1 MLLNELHI
9 LALDCQATAANPDK
23 GQLLEIGWVSGCA
36 ASSPENTN
44 AQSYLIRLP
53 RDVKIPSAVS
63 RITGISEEDL
73 KHSVSESDAW
83 RDLIT
88 TAEALASEN
97 RLDVCPTVIHYARFE
112 LPFLRRLHEIEAM
125 GSPFP
130 LQVICTHE
138 IARRLLPELP
148 RRGIR
153 ALAGYFGC
161 AVPELKRS
169 ADHALGTL
177 SIWESLV
184 ALLEARYRV
193 ISLPGLRQWLT
204 DTPSPRSVKRTFPM
218 QAAVRR
224 NLPHYPGIYRM
235 RRANHDIL
243 YIGKAKSLRQRV
255 ISYFRGG
262 AAHPEHI
269 LEMLTQA
276 RDLDYKTTAS
286 ALEAAVVESD
296 EIKRHCPPYNVALR
310 PVGRRLIYCTK
321 DLLYSSNRCADEFCV
336 GPLPGG
342 RSIDALSAFGFWFAQ
357 HMSLDGHTAEVIGNA
372 LTGYFTVTRP
382 DKVCLQKGLD
392 LFRSTHQDHLKYPSA
407 LRVVT
412 SLGAHIWRSQAMQS
426 ACEASETKERATTQ
440 LNETATRETEWTPV
454 DIASAMEGMLVH
466 TAHMLRRARWFR
478 LLLNS
483 NLAWAAAED
492 PKTLAHLLVFEKG
505 RVVDIASLSP
515 GDNMPTPRCRI
526 RSRSKNRRE
535 MDLATYDRMRVVT
548 TELRRL
554 VCEGRTIELRL
565 TPKVCLTNCELK
577 KCLRWV

>member
-9 LALDCQATAANPDK
+9 LALDCQTTAANPDK
-23 GQLLEIGWVSGCA
+23 GRLLEIGWVAGCA
-36 ASSPENTN
+36 ASRPENTN

-53 RDVKIPSAVS
+53 LDVKIPSAVS

-73 KHSVSESDAW
+73 HISVSESDAW

-88 TAEALASEN
+88 TADALAAEN
-97 RLDVCPTVIHYARFE
+97 HLDVCPTVIHFARFE
-112 LPFLRRLHEIEAM
+112 LPFLRRLHEIEAK

-153 ALAGYFGC
+153 ALAGYFGY

-169 ADHALGTL
+169 ADHVLATL
-177 SIWESLV
+177 SIWKSLV
-184 ALLEARYRV
+184 ALLEVRYRV
-193 ISLPGLRQWLT
+193 ISLPGLQQWLA
-204 DTPSPRSVKRTFPM
+204 DTPCPGSVKRTFPM
-218 QAAVRR
+218 QTEVRR
-224 NLPHYPGIYRM
+224 NLPHHPGIYRM

-255 ISYFRGG
+255 SSYFRGG

-276 RDLDYKTTAS
+276 RDLDYTTTAS
-286 ALEAAVVESD
+286 ALEAAVAESD

-310 PVGRRLIYCTK
+310 PVGRRLIYCTR
-321 DLLYSSNRCADEFCV
+321 DLVLTSRLCDDEFCV
-336 GPLPGG
+336 GPLPGSM
-342 RSIDALSAFGFWFAQ
+342 SIDALSAFAFWLAQ
-357 HMSLDGHTAEVIGNA
+357 QMRLDGHTAEVIGNA
-372 LTGYFTVTRP
+372 LFGYSTATQP
-382 DKVCLQKGLD
+382 DKACLQKGLD
-392 LFRSTHQDHLKYPSA
+392 LFRSTYQDHLKHPSA

-426 ACEASETKERATTQ
+426 ACEALETEERATTQ
-440 LNETATRETEWTPV
+440 LNETATREKEWTPV
-454 DIASAMEGMLVH
+454 DIAGVLEGMLMN
-466 TAHMLRRARWFR
+466 TAHMLRRARWFH
-478 LLLNS
+478 LLLTS
-483 NLAWAAAED
+483 NLAWATSED
-492 PKTLAHLLVFEKG
+492 LNTLAHLLVFEKG
-505 RVVDIASLSP
+505 RVVDIAGLRP
-515 GDNMPTPRCRI
+515 GDKIPTPRCR
-526 RSRSKNRRE
+526 RGSGSKNRHE

-554 VCEGRTIELRL
+554 VCEGRAVELHL